1 MYIYFGVMS
10 ITNIAP
16 DKKAHDSKAV
26 VVLSN
31 ELCHKIA
38 CKSGSIA
45 PYILNLDTSCGERWA
60 LRSGLFI

>member
-10 ITNIAP
+10 ITNIVLG
-16 DKKAHDSKAV
+16 KKEYNKAV
-26 VVLSN
+26 FVLSK

-45 PYILNLDTSCGERWA
+45 PYILNLDASCGERWA
-60 LRSGLFI
+60 LRSGHLI

>member
-1 MYIYFGVMS
+1 MS

-16 DKKAHDSKAV
+16 GKKAHYTKAV
-26 VVLSN
+26 FVPSN

-38 CKSGSIA
+38 CKSESIA
-45 PYILNLDTSCGERWA
+45 PYILNLDTSYSKPWA